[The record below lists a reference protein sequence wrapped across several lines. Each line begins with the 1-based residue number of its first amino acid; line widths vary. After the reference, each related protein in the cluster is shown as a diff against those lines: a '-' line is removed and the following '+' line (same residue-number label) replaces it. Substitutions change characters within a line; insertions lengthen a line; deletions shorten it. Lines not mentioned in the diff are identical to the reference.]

1 MKILAA
7 ALLYFAIVFGAG
19 FVLGPVRV
27 LFIEPR
33 VGATVAVLLETPIL
47 LAAMIIGARIAV
59 RFFALGRSGAVLLS
73 VGALALVV
81 QQVADVAVAVLLRG
95 MMVADH
101 IAQFTSAAGM
111 VYAAL
116 LVAFVVMPWMVGRG
130 PNATSR

>member
-33 VGATVAVLLETPIL
+33 VGATVAVLLETPVL

-130 PNATSR
+130 PNATAR